1 MRNKS
6 FETNKKV
13 RDAIKKSGLMKWE
26 LADLMG
32 IHHSTLSVKLRHE
45 MPEEEQLRIIHMIE
59 CASEKREIGV
69 LKKEA

>member
-45 MPEEEQLRIIHMIE
+45 MPEEEQESIVKLIKQNAKE
-59 CASEKREIGV
+59 G
-69 LKKEA
+69 KKNND